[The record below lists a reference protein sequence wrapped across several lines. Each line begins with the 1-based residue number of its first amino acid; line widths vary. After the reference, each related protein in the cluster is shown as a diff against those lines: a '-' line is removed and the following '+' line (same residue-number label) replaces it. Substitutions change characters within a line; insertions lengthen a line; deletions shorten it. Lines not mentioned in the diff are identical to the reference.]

1 MICIGPILVDL
12 FWNTTFILLYL
23 SRFLSWLLAWH
34 WRGMGGIFGFTII
47 IIVTLDV
54 GEGYMSSFILYLPLI
69 QSYIQ
74 DSTSIK
80 SFLFTKYLRK
90 KCSKL
95 QYSHRFREE
104 GEQKSSKIIFAK
116 FHLSVK
122 RGFGRCQHFQLFRSA
137 ASVFDEVGKGNL
149 EIWKIEIDQTDIIVA
164 NLCRSGWE
172 LGILLYYYYRMS
184 NDIISHLWLRGLEP
198 VISIVA
204 FLIFLINFLA
214 MVLIVIIIKSY

>member
-1 MICIGPILVDL
+1 MITLDMVCIGPILVDL

-34 WRGMGGIFGFTII
+34 WRGMGGIFGLTII

-74 DSTSIK
+74 DYQPVSNHFFSQNICK
-80 SFLFTKYLRK
+80 
-90 KCSKL
+90 KL

-116 FHLSVK
+116 FHPEVK
-122 RGFGRCQHFQLFRSA
+122 RGFGVCQHFQLFRSA
-137 ASVFDEVGKGNL
+137 ASVFDEVGKG
-149 EIWKIEIDQTDIIVA
+149 
-164 NLCRSGWE
+164 
-172 LGILLYYYYRMS
+172 
-184 NDIISHLWLRGLEP
+184 
-198 VISIVA
+198 
-204 FLIFLINFLA
+204 
-214 MVLIVIIIKSY
+214 